1 MYLCDFCGKELDGS
15 LEDHWSYQTKPFAI
29 QMSRSTDGET
39 MVELYDEKWSACDD
53 CAGLI
58 EAGNKDA
65 LVERSVD
72 NFMETKQAPASE
84 RHAVA
89 FMIDL
94 IHATF
99 WDLRTDE
106 TAHPMVRM
114 RVSAT

>member
-1 MYLCDFCGKELDGS
+1 M
-15 LEDHWSYQTKPFAI
+15 T
-29 QMSRSTDGET
+29 RNTDGESL
-39 MVELYDEKWSACDD
+39 MGFYDEQWAACDD
-53 CAGLI
+53 CAELI

-65 LVERSVD
+65 LIERSVD

-94 IHATF
+94 IHGTF

-106 TAHPMVRM
+106 TAHPMLRM
-114 RVSAT
+114 RASAT